1 MGETIELIQ
10 ELALL
15 YGVKVLTALAI
26 FIVGKWVA
34 NKISKIV
41 QKVLA
46 KNNADPAI
54 EHFVGSLVSWALLIF
69 VVIAALGQL
78 GIQTA
83 SFVAIVGAAG
93 LAIGLARQGSLANFA
108 AGILILIFRPF
119 KVGDFIEVA
128 GVSGVVQ
135 KIQIFTTELNSPDN
149 KKIIVPN
156 GGVISGNI
164 TNYSANDT
172 RRVDLVFGIGY
183 GDDIDGA
190 KAVLQAVVA
199 AEAKVLK
206 DPAPT
211 VAVVELADSSV
222 NLVCRPWVSSA
233 DYWDVYFNVTEA
245 AKKALDAKG
254 ISIPFPQRDLHI
266 HNVGLS
272 NESAEAQSAGAESA
286 STESSI
292 A

>member
-1 MGETIELIQ
+1 MGETIAVIQ
-10 ELALL
+10 DLALL
-15 YGVKVLTALAI
+15 YGAKVITALAI
-26 FIVGKWVA
+26 FIIGRWLAK
-34 NKISKIV
+34 KISAVV
-41 QKVLA
+41 QKLLA
-46 KNNADPAI
+46 KKAVDPAI
-54 EHFVGSLVSWALLIF
+54 QHFVGSLVSWVLLMF

-93 LAIGLARQGSLANFA
+93 LAVGLALQGSLANFA
-108 AGILILIFRPF
+108 AGVLILIFRPF
-119 KVGDFIEVA
+119 KVGDFVEVA

-135 KIQIFTTELNSPDN
+135 RIQIFTTELHSPDN

-156 GGVISGNI
+156 GGIISGNI

-183 GDDIDGA
+183 GDDIDAA
-190 KAVLQAVVA
+190 KAVLESVVA
-199 AEAKVLK
+199 AEARVLT

-222 NLVCRPWVSSA
+222 NLVCRPWVNTA
-233 DYWDVYFNVTEA
+233 DYWDVYFNITEA

-254 ISIPFPQRDLHI
+254 ISIPFPQRDLHL
-266 HNVGLS
+266 HNVGALVQQPQ
-272 NESAEAQSAGAESA
+272 AK
-286 STESSI
+286 TSI